1 MTLNALYIEEKLV
14 FINKCLLKS
23 RFNFI
28 TFVFRKILNNKML
41 DIQKIR
47 ADFPILSRTV
57 NGKPLVYFDNG
68 ATSQKPQIVID
79 AISNYYQ
86 EINANIHRGVHT
98 LSQLATDAYE
108 VSRGKIQSHINA
120 KFAHEVIFTAGTTH
134 GINAVAN
141 GFASLLKSGDEVLV
155 SAMEHHS
162 NIVPWQM
169 LCEKTGAV
177 LKVIPMNENGELI
190 MAEYDKLLSDKTKIV
205 TVNHISNALG
215 TINPIKYMID
225 KAHEFGAAILID
237 GAQAVPHLKPDVQ
250 ELDCDFYVFSGHK
263 ICGPTGTGILYGK
276 EAWLNKLPPYQGGG
290 EMIKEVT
297 FEKTTYA
304 ELPHKFEAGTP
315 NIAGG
320 IALGTAV
327 DYMNSVGFDNIQEQE
342 KELVEYGTKRL
353 LEIEGLRIFGTA
365 KEKTSV
371 ISFNIEG
378 IHPYDI
384 GTIIDK
390 LGIAVRTG
398 HHCAQPIMDFFKIP
412 GTIRASFAF
421 YNTKEEIDLMV
432 EAVKRAK
439 LMLS

>member
-1 MTLNALYIEEKLV
+1 MV
-14 FINKCLLKS
+14 
-23 RFNFI
+23 
-28 TFVFRKILNNKML
+28 

-47 ADFPILSRTV
+47 ADFPILSQKV

-68 ATSQKPQIVID
+68 ATSQKPQVVID
-79 AISNYYQ
+79 AISKYYQ

-108 VSRGKIQSHINA
+108 VSRGKIQNHINA
-120 KFAHEVIFTAGTTH
+120 KFAHEVLFTSGTTH
-134 GINAVAN
+134 GVNLVAN
-141 GFASLLKSGDEVLV
+141 GFASILKSGDEVLV
-155 SAMEHHS
+155 SALEHHS

-169 LCEKTGAV
+169 LCERTGAV
-177 LKVIPMNENGELI
+177 LKVIPMNQEGELI
-190 MAEYDKLLSDKTKIV
+190 MSEYDKLLSDKTKIV

-225 KAHEFGAAILID
+225 KAHEFGAAVFID
-237 GAQAVPHLKPDVQ
+237 GAQAVPHLKPNVQ
-250 ELDCDFYVFSGHK
+250 ELDCEFYAFSGHK
-263 ICGPTGTGILYGK
+263 MCGPTGTGILYGK

-304 ELPHKFEAGTP
+304 DLPHKFEAGTP

-320 IALGTAV
+320 IVLGTAV
-327 DYMNSVGFDNIQEQE
+327 DYMNEIGFENIQEQE
-342 KELVEYGTKRL
+342 LALLDYATKRL
-353 LEIEGLRIFGTA
+353 LEIEGLKIFGTA
-365 KEKTSV
+365 KAKTSV

-384 GTIIDK
+384 GAIIDK

-398 HHCAQPIMDFFKIP
+398 HHCTQPIMNFFQIP

-421 YNTKEEIDLMV
+421 YNTKEEIDSMV
-432 EAVKRAK
+432 EAVKKAQM
-439 LMLS
+439 MLS

>member
-1 MTLNALYIEEKLV
+1 
-14 FINKCLLKS
+14 
-23 RFNFI
+23 
-28 TFVFRKILNNKML
+28 ML
-41 DIQKIR
+41 DLQKIR
-47 ADFPILSRTV
+47 ADFPILSQKV

-68 ATSQKPQIVID
+68 ATSQKPQVVID
-79 AISNYYQ
+79 AIAKYYQ

-108 VSRGKIQSHINA
+108 LSRGKMQHHINA
-120 KFAHEVIFTAGTTH
+120 KHAHEVLFTSGTTH
-134 GINAVAN
+134 GVNLVAN

-155 SAMEHHS
+155 SALEHHS

-169 LCEKTGAV
+169 LCERTGAT
-177 LKVIPMNENGELI
+177 LKVIPMNEKGELI
-190 MAEYDKLLSDKTKIV
+190 LSAFDQLLSEKTKIV

-215 TINPIKYMID
+215 TINPIKYIID
-225 KAHEFGAAILID
+225 KAHEFGAAVFID

-250 ELDCDFYVFSGHK
+250 ALNCDFYAFSGHK
-263 ICGPTGTGILYGK
+263 MCGPTGTGILYGK

-304 ELPHKFEAGTP
+304 DLPHNFEAGTP

-320 IALGTAV
+320 IVLGTAV
-327 DYMNSVGFDNIQEQE
+327 DYMNAIGFENIQAQE
-342 KELVEYGTKRL
+342 LALLEYGTQRL
-353 LEIEGLRIFGTA
+353 LEIEGLRIFGTS
-365 KEKTSV
+365 ENKTSV
-371 ISFNIEG
+371 ISFNIDG

-398 HHCAQPIMDFFKIP
+398 HHCAQPIMNFFEIP
-412 GTIRASFAF
+412 GTIRASFSF
-421 YNTKEEIDLMV
+421 YNTKEEIDSLV
-432 EAVKRAK
+432 EAVKKAK
-439 LMLS
+439 MMLS

>member
-1 MTLNALYIEEKLV
+1 M
-14 FINKCLLKS
+14 F
-23 RFNFI
+23 
-28 TFVFRKILNNKML
+28 

-47 ADFPILSRTV
+47 ADFPILSRQV

-68 ATSQKPQIVID
+68 ATTQKPQVVID
-79 AISNYYQ
+79 AIATYYQ

-108 VSRGKIQSHINA
+108 VSRAKIQNHINA
-120 KFAHEVIFTAGTTH
+120 QFAHEVLFTSGTTH
-134 GINAVAN
+134 SVNLVAN
-141 GFASLLKSGDEVLV
+141 GFASILKAGDEVLV
-155 SAMEHHS
+155 SALEHHS

-177 LKVIPMNENGELI
+177 LRVIPMNEKGELV
-190 MAEYDKLLSDKTKIV
+190 MAEYDQLLSDKTKIV

-225 KAHEFGAAILID
+225 KAHQFGAAVFID
-237 GAQAVPHLKPDVQ
+237 GAQAVPHLKPNVQ
-250 ELDCDFYVFSGHK
+250 ELDCDFYAFSGHK

-320 IALGTAV
+320 IVLGTAV
-327 DYMNSVGFDNIQEQE
+327 DYMNSVGFENIQKQELELLTYATEQ
-342 KELVEYGTKRL
+342 L
-353 LEIEGLRIFGTA
+353 LAIEGLKIYGTA
-365 KEKTSV
+365 EEKTSV
-371 ISFNIEG
+371 ISFNIDG

-384 GTIIDK
+384 GTIVDK

-398 HHCAQPIMDFFKIP
+398 HHCAQPIMNFFEIP

-421 YNTKEEIDLMV
+421 YNTKEEIDSMV
-432 EAVKRAK
+432 EAVKKAK
-439 LMLS
+439 MMLS

>member
-1 MTLNALYIEEKLV
+1 M
-14 FINKCLLKS
+14 S
-23 RFNFI
+23 FNI
-28 TFVFRKILNNKML
+28 DTIRK
-41 DIQKIR
+41 
-47 ADFPILSRTV
+47 DFPILSQKI
-57 NGKPLVYFDNG
+57 NGKTLVYFDNG
-68 ATSQKPQIVID
+68 ATSQKPQVVID
-79 AISNYYQ
+79 AISKYYQ

-108 VSRGKIQSHINA
+108 ISRGKIQNHINA

-134 GINAVAN
+134 GINLVTN
-141 GFASLLKSGDEVLV
+141 GFASILKSGDEVLV
-155 SAMEHHS
+155 SALEHHS

-169 LCEKTGAV
+169 LCEKTGAI
-177 LKVIPMNENGELI
+177 LRVIPMDENGELI
-190 MAEYDKLLSDKTKIV
+190 LSEYDKLLSDKTKIV

-215 TINPIKYMID
+215 TINPIQYMID

-315 NIAGG
+315 NISGG

-327 DYMNSVGFDNIQEQE
+327 DYMNEIGFGNIQIQE
-342 KELVEYGTKRL
+342 KELLEYGTKRL
-353 LEIEGLRIFGTA
+353 LEIEGLKIYGTA
-365 KEKTSV
+365 KDKTSV

-421 YNTKEEIDLMV
+421 YNTKEEIDIFV
-432 EAVKRAK
+432 EGLKRAK

>member
-1 MTLNALYIEEKLV
+1 
-14 FINKCLLKS
+14 
-23 RFNFI
+23 
-28 TFVFRKILNNKML
+28 ML
-41 DIQKIR
+41 DINKIR
-47 ADFPILSRTV
+47 ADFPILSQKV

-68 ATSQKPQIVID
+68 ATSQKPQVVID
-79 AISNYYQ
+79 AISKYYQ

-108 VSRGKIQSHINA
+108 ISRGKIQNHINA
-120 KFAHEVIFTAGTTH
+120 KFAHEVLFTSGTTH
-134 GINAVAN
+134 GINLVAN
-141 GFASLLKSGDEVLV
+141 GFASILKPGDEILV
-155 SAMEHHS
+155 SALEHHS

-169 LCEKTGAV
+169 LCEKTGAT
-177 LKVIPMNENGELI
+177 LRVIPMDENGELI
-190 MAEYDKLLSDKTKIV
+190 MSEYDKLLSDKTKIV

-225 KAHEFGAAILID
+225 KAHEVGAAILID

-250 ELDCDFYVFSGHK
+250 ELDCDFYAFSGHK
-263 ICGPTGTGILYGK
+263 MCGPTGTGILYGK

-320 IALGTAV
+320 IVLGTAV
-327 DYMNSVGFDNIQEQE
+327 DYMNEVGFDNIQQQE
-342 KELVEYGTKRL
+342 LELLEYGTKRL
-353 LEIEGLRIFGTA
+353 LEVEGLKIFGTA
-365 KEKTSV
+365 AAKTSV

-398 HHCAQPIMDFFKIP
+398 HHCAQPIMNFFCIP

-421 YNTKEEIDLMV
+421 YNTKEEIDSMV
-432 EAVKRAK
+432 EAIKKAQ

>member
-1 MTLNALYIEEKLV
+1 
-14 FINKCLLKS
+14 
-23 RFNFI
+23 
-28 TFVFRKILNNKML
+28 ML
-41 DIQKIR
+41 DINKIR
-47 ADFPILSRTV
+47 ADFPILTQKV

-68 ATSQKPQIVID
+68 ATSQKPKVVID
-79 AISNYYQ
+79 AITKYYE

-108 VSRGKIQSHINA
+108 VSRGKIQNHINA
-120 KFAHEVIFTAGTTH
+120 KFPYEVIFTSGTTH
-134 GINAVAN
+134 GINAIAN
-141 GFASLLKSGDEVLV
+141 GFASILNAGDEVMV
-155 SAMEHHS
+155 SALEHHS

-169 LCEKTGAV
+169 LCEKTGAKLV
-177 LKVIPMNENGELI
+177 VIPMNDDGELI
-190 MAEYDKLLSDKTKIV
+190 LSEYDKLLSDKTKIV

-215 TINPIKYMID
+215 TLNPIKYIID
-225 KAHEFGAAILID
+225 KAHQFGAAVLID
-237 GAQAVPHLKPDVQ
+237 GAQAVPHLKPNVQ

-263 ICGPTGTGILYGK
+263 ICGPTGTGVLYGK
-276 EAWLNKLPPYQGGG
+276 EEWLRKLPPYQGGG
-290 EMIKEVT
+290 EMIATVS

-304 ELPHKFEAGTP
+304 DLPHKFEAGTP

-320 IALGTAV
+320 IVLGTAI
-327 DYMNSVGFDNIQEQE
+327 DYLNEVGFDAIATYEH
-342 KELVEYGTKRL
+342 ELLHYATSKL

-398 HHCAQPIMDFFKIP
+398 HHCAQPIMDYYNIP

-421 YNTKEEIDLMV
+421 YNSKEEIDIFV
-432 EAVKRAK
+432 EAVKKAK
-439 LMLS
+439 TMLS

>member
-1 MTLNALYIEEKLV
+1 M
-14 FINKCLLKS
+14 S
-23 RFNFI
+23 FNI
-28 TFVFRKILNNKML
+28 
-41 DIQKIR
+41 DAIR
-47 ADFPILSRTV
+47 ADFPILSQHV

-68 ATSQKPQIVID
+68 ATSQKPQVVID
-79 AISNYYQ
+79 AISKYYQ

-108 VSRGKIQSHINA
+108 TSRAKIQQHINA
-120 KFAHEVIFTAGTTH
+120 KFAHEVLFTSGTTH
-134 GINAVAN
+134 GINLVAN
-141 GFASLLKSGDEVLV
+141 GFAFFLKPGDEVLV
-155 SAMEHHS
+155 SALEHHS

-169 LCEKTGAV
+169 LCEKTGAI
-177 LKVIPMNENGELI
+177 LRVIPMDENGELI
-190 MAEYDKLLSDKTKIV
+190 LSEFDKLLSNKTKIV

-215 TINPIKYMID
+215 TVNPIKYMID
-225 KAHEFGAAILID
+225 KSHEFGAAILID
-237 GAQAVPHLKPDVQ
+237 GAQAVPHLKPDVH

-276 EAWLNKLPPYQGGG
+276 EEWLNKLPPYQGGG

-320 IALGTAV
+320 IVLGTAV
-327 DYMNSVGFDNIQEQE
+327 DYMNQVGFENIQIQE
-342 KELVEYGTKRL
+342 KELLDYGTKRL
-353 LEIEGLRIFGTA
+353 LEIEGLKIYGTS
-365 KEKTSV
+365 KDKTSV

-421 YNTKEEIDLMV
+421 YNTKEEIDIFV
-432 EAVKRAK
+432 EGVKRAK

>member
-1 MTLNALYIEEKLV
+1 M
-14 FINKCLLKS
+14 F
-23 RFNFI
+23 
-28 TFVFRKILNNKML
+28 
-41 DIQKIR
+41 DIKKIR
-47 ADFPILSRTV
+47 ADFPILSRQV

-68 ATSQKPQIVID
+68 ATSQKPQVVID
-79 AISNYYQ
+79 AIATYYQ

-108 VSRGKIQSHINA
+108 TSRIKIQNHINA
-120 KFAHEVIFTAGTTH
+120 PFSHEVLFTSGTTH
-134 GINAVAN
+134 SVNLVAN
-141 GFASLLKSGDEVLV
+141 GFASILKPGDEVLV
-155 SAMEHHS
+155 SALEHHS

-177 LKVIPMNENGELI
+177 LKVIPMNEKGELI
-190 MAEYDKLLSDKTKIV
+190 MSEFDQLLSERTKIV

-225 KAHEFGAAILID
+225 KAHQFGAAVFID

-250 ELDCDFYVFSGHK
+250 ELDCDFYAFSGHK
-263 ICGPTGTGILYGK
+263 LCGPTGTGILYGK

-320 IALGTAV
+320 IVLGTAV
-327 DYMNSVGFDNIQEQE
+327 DYMNSVGFDNIQKQEMELLTYATEQ
-342 KELVEYGTKRL
+342 L
-353 LEIEGLRIFGTA
+353 LAIEGLKIYGTA
-365 KEKTSV
+365 EAKTSV
-371 ISFNIEG
+371 ISFNIDG

-384 GTIIDK
+384 GTIVDK

-398 HHCAQPIMDFFKIP
+398 HHCAQPIMSFFEIP

-421 YNTKEEIDLMV
+421 YNTKEEIDIFVAAL
-432 EAVKRAK
+432 KRAA
-439 LMLS
+439 LMLK